1 MRCFALYKPFGVL
14 SQFTDEDGHSGL
26 LSLGLGL
33 PKDVWPIGRLD
44 RDSEGMLL
52 LTDSAKLKAD
62 LTAPDREHT
71 KSYWVQVEGAPSNE
85 ELEPMR
91 HPMVL
96 RIRKKDVRIRPAS
109 VQIIDPPIVP
119 ERVPPI
125 RERRHI
131 PTTWLC
137 IELTEGKN
145 RQIRKMTAKVGF
157 PTLRIVRFGTGR
169 FTLAPEALLPGKCIE
184 LSSEQMKLLLHANT

>member
-1 MRCFALYKPFGVL
+1 
-14 SQFTDEDGHSGL
+14 
-26 LSLGLGL
+26 
-33 PKDVWPIGRLD
+33 
-44 RDSEGMLL
+44 MLL
-52 LTDSAKLKAD
+52 LTDSAKLKSELA
-62 LTAPDREHT
+62 APGLKHT
-71 KSYWVQVEGAPSNE
+71 KSYWVQVEGNPSNE
-85 ELEPMR
+85 DLNPMR

-96 RIRKKDVRIRPAS
+96 RIRKKEVRTRPAS
-109 VQIIDPPIVP
+109 VKIIDPPIVP

-125 RERRHI
+125 RERRDI

-169 FTLAPEALLPGKCIE
+169 FTLAQESLVPGKCFE
-184 LSSEQMKLLLHANT
+184 LSAKQMNLLLRAKT